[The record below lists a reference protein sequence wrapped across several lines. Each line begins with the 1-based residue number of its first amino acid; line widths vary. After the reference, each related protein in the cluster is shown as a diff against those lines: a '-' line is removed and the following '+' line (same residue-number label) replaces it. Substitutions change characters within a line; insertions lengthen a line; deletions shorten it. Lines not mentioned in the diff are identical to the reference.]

1 MNYRTGNPLP
11 TPNSAKVPLRRG
23 NTTGATRALAGVRG
37 QTRTPE
43 QDMADLKMEKLR
55 CAAHLIEYYLGQGDR
70 KVCPMCELEHKMD
83 DLKVM
88 AIEANGQI
96 KALQEENDRL
106 RVQVEI
112 GSAIKSAI
120 AVLGEDDYAWLKIQM
135 YQYKIDKSVQLKA
148 THTGAVS
155 PEAARRGEKMPA
167 NGFMAIPR
175 VGNPEAHMATSIGGI
190 AMAGYLDEAMTCYGP
205 AQGMGI
211 MLKAWWQALPGGQ
224 S

>member
-55 CAAHLIEYYLGQGDR
+55 CAAHLIEYYLGQDDR

-112 GSAIKSAI
+112 GAAIKSAI
-120 AVLGEDDYAWLKIQM
+120 SLLGDDDYSWLKVQM

-148 THTGAVS
+148 VHTGG
-155 PEAARRGEKMPA
+155 AATGRGEKPQA
-167 NGFMAIPR
+167 TGFMAIPR
-175 VGNPEAHMATSIGGI
+175 AGNPEAYMATSIGGV
-190 AMAGYLDEAMTCYGP
+190 AMAGYLDEALTCYGP

-224 S
+224 